1 MVSYPDD
8 SGIEMSST
16 LSAPFRS
23 SRAPS
28 VASTSART
36 SNTIRASRHQHRQT
50 YSKSHAGV
58 TTHSSNSSN
67 HAPVNEFPTFD
78 RTGDVEIVIASGRK
92 ESRYVLHKLYLA
104 QCSGWF
110 EDVLDIGEGEETPG
124 PTSRSSNRTGN
135 RIRFELDRG
144 KTDEPLPMLI
154 LKVRPVLRQVQVQ
167 NQRFNCVLAVCIT
180 TFRGPWTRSTSTF
193 ETPSSKQ
200 WLLSKHV
207 QLLCLTHYKSPS

>member
-8 SGIEMSST
+8 SGIDMSST

-28 VASTSART
+28 VASTSARS
-36 SNTIRASRHQHRQT
+36 SNTIRASRQKQRQT

-58 TTHSSNSSN
+58 TNHSSNSSGQT
-67 HAPVNEFPTFD
+67 PINEFPTFD
-78 RTGDVEIVIASGRK
+78 RTGDVEIVITSGRK

-110 EDVLDIGEGEETPG
+110 EDVLDIGEGDEAPG
-124 PTSRSSNRTGN
+124 PSSRSYTRSAQ

-144 KTDEPLPMLI
+144 TTDEALPMLI
-154 LKVRPVLRQVQVQ
+154 LKVGK
-167 NQRFNCVLAVCIT
+167 I
-180 TFRGPWTRSTSTF
+180 
-193 ETPSSKQ
+193 
-200 WLLSKHV
+200 
-207 QLLCLTHYKSPS
+207 